1 MVGVDTTFMVQIR
14 KQRPREMKE
23 CVQDDSVAQWRNV
36 AISPR
41 ASLLITLM
49 RRKLIRS
56 EPPDLDS
63 LLLLGSGLY
72 KV

>member
-1 MVGVDTTFMVQIR
+1 MFKMT
-14 KQRPREMKE
+14 
-23 CVQDDSVAQWRNV
+23 QWLGGGMWTCNQ

-63 LLLLGSGLY
+63 SLLLGSGLY

>member
-14 KQRPREMKE
+14 KQRHREMKE